1 MEAAQPAAGDALPVA
16 AGDPAFRGPDQ
27 RAGPRDERSHWLGPV
42 LAPGAFVPEAPPGTV
57 QIAFTAGH
65 RTAPPP
71 QLAGGPRRP
80 SGGQGRPRHARVPP
94 GPGAATRT

>member
-42 LAPGAFVPEAPPGTV
+42 LAPGAFVPEAQSGTV

-65 RTAPPP
+65 RTAPAPQRAGAPRPP
-71 QLAGGPRRP
+71 CRVKVGPR
-80 SGGQGRPRHARVPP
+80 QACVPP
-94 GPGAATRT
+94 GAAAALRT